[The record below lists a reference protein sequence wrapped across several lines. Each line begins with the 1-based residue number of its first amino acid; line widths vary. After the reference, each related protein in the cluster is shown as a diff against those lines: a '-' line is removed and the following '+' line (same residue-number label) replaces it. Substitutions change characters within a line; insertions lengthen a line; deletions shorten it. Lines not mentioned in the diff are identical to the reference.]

1 MKVGDND
8 GLIRQGGR
16 QSGPQVRVDARRS
29 KQMVLNVGQLPSK
42 SIRRG
47 AFVLLREGGDTFA
60 IPCNNHNRLGS
71 HEDHDQG
78 GVSRCNIRG

>member
-1 MKVGDND
+1 
-8 GLIRQGGR
+8 
-16 QSGPQVRVDARRS
+16 
-29 KQMVLNVGQLPSK
+29 MVLNVGQLPSK